1 MRVIPRLVFH
11 ETPTIGRGKTSVT
24 CILIIGKKNLCFLGK
39 SEENKDDETRPKSS
53 VNEHDPDKNSEE
65 NDKPWNTLKDNV
77 DWVSGQLIHGKRKHP
92 NDDFVNADIQS
103 PKKPHETPVDNG
115 KKEFDTEQKPEPL
128 DFFRKELQE
137 FLKDN
142 EKDNSP
148 NINRN
153 ANSAEEND
161 KKEGDKV
168 TKQEITL
175 TNSQLPTEKG
185 SKENQN
191 GNISEELITAKVSQN
206 VSATLSKSCA
216 SKQGTENQNDHSKD
230 DVTEQVSDNSDS
242 VAKRKSENNGQT
254 NDDQSYTRFSEDDIK
269 DALLVSQTCPGIL
282 SGPNTQVLVSLLTHP
297 DSKLQDAALNGI
309 NRCSTFTRN
318 QVGATFF

>member
-1 MRVIPRLVFH
+1 MFP
-11 ETPTIGRGKTSVT
+11 ETPTIGRGKASV
-24 CILIIGKKNLCFLGK
+24 ILIIGKKNLCFLGQ
-39 SEENKDDETRPKSS
+39 SEENKDDETQPKSG

-65 NDKPWNTLKDNV
+65 NDKPSKTLKDNV
-77 DWVSGQLIHGKRKHP
+77 DWVSDKNIHGKRKHP

-115 KKEFDTEQKPEPL
+115 KKEFDTKQKPEPL

-142 EKDNSP
+142 EKENSQ
-148 NINRN
+148 NINLN
-153 ANSAEEND
+153 ANSAEEHD

-168 TKQEITL
+168 TKQDVTL
-175 TNSQLPTEKG
+175 TNSQLPTENG
-185 SKENQN
+185 RKENQN

-216 SKQGTENQNDHSKD
+216 SRQGTENKNCHSK
-230 DVTEQVSDNSDS
+230 ENSDS
-242 VAKRKSENNGQT
+242 VAKKETENNGQT
-254 NDDQSYTRFSEDDIK
+254 DDDQSYTRFSEDDIK

-282 SGPNTQVLVSLLTHP
+282 SGPNAQVLVSLLTHP
-297 DSKLQDAALNGI
+297 DPKLQDAALNGI

-318 QVGATFF
+318 QVGVTFFFTLEARKNNIHF